1 MEFNLDLVQT
11 QNPVIGKEFL
21 TWLWYLTETR
31 NVFSLPDGSS
41 FVLNLE
47 QRITVQ
53 GGEGESTET
62 AVCSGLMTEM
72 REARTG
78 LKTGKK
84 VQQAKVR
91 IQKDSMEW
99 TVTLDAANLNLTSMK
114 TPKIDTRD
122 SDDDPDA
129 LVLEKMYLLEQGT
142 QCIDA
147 AFALFLQKRLG
158 PDWEQERQAMRTW
171 IVSEDKKTQI

>member
-1 MEFNLDLVQT
+1 MDYNLDLVQT

-21 TWLWYLTETR
+21 TWLWYLTEAR
-31 NVFSLPDGSS
+31 GNVFSLPDGSS
-41 FVLNLE
+41 FTLNLE

-53 GGEGESTET
+53 GGEGDSTET

-99 TVTLDAANLNLTSMK
+99 TVGLDAANLNFTSMK
-114 TPKIDTRD
+114 TPKIDTQD

-129 LVLEKMYLLEQGT
+129 LVLEKIYLLEKGT
-142 QCIDA
+142 QCLDA
-147 AFALFLQKRLG
+147 AFALFLEKRLG
-158 PDWEQERQAMRTW
+158 ADWEQERQAMRKW
-171 IVSEDKKTQI
+171 ILNEDK